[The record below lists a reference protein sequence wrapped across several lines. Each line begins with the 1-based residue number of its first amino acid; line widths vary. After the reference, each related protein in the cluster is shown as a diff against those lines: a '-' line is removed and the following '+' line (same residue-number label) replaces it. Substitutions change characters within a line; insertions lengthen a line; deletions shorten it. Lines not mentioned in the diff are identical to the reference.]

1 MSSSDVF
8 ELERYIKKTFQPEK
22 QQAITNQTICG
33 NSYVAA
39 NKDNVS
45 MEELELVLAN
55 LESLPHPQLIRS
67 YKESCSKTPEVAWE
81 ELTSQNSSKN
91 RTQKHNKT

>member
-1 MSSSDVF
+1 MSSSDGF

-22 QQAITNQTICG
+22 QQAIINTICG
-33 NSYVAA
+33 IVMWAA

-45 MEELELVLAN
+45 MEELELVLAK

-67 YKESCSKTPEVAWE
+67 YKESCSKTPEDAWE